1 MRYQIHKG
9 AKQYGANTIFEEIQF
24 EIRDCEKIAVVGR
37 NGCGKT
43 TLLKIIAGEESLDR
57 GTIHKD
63 AKTTIGYLA
72 QTTFANEEHSLKE
85 ELESVFGSLKVMQQ
99 RLDELTK
106 RMSENH
112 DESLLNQ
119 YADLAQAFEEA
130 GGYTYESEIRTVL
143 TKFHFS
149 VEDLKRKI
157 STFSGGQKTRLA
169 FVKLLLSK
177 PDVLLLDEP
186 TNHLDLDTIEWLEG
200 YVKRYPKAV
209 VVVSHDR
216 MFLDDVADV
225 IYELEYGV
233 MRRYPGN
240 YTHYQQVKET
250 DVERT
255 KSAYARQQK
264 EIQRL
269 EELIEKFRYKKNK
282 AAFAQSKIKYLD
294 RMERIENPNVDDR
307 TFHARFVPR
316 VKGGKRVLEI
326 RDLVIGYDRPLC
338 MVNLEIM
345 HGQKI
350 AILGPNGKGKST
362 LVKTLMDQV
371 APLSG
376 SFLFG
381 HQIEVGYF
389 DQELAQFNSGKTVLE
404 EVWDSYDTM
413 TRSEVRTILGNFL
426 FHGEDVFKTV
436 DCLSGG
442 EKVRLAL
449 VKLILAQPNFLLLD
463 EVTNHLDILG
473 KEALEESLNGYEG
486 TMLFVSHDRY
496 FISKIATAIL
506 VIDEGKATYYPLT
519 YAEYMQKRAEKTN
532 TTQVVRTQKAEK
544 KQPVKTIHYQK
555 EVDKLEKQI
564 AKKEELLEELRERR
578 YDPEYYHDY
587 RKMNELDEQIDDV
600 HNEIEHLMELW
611 EEYSSAIAEGSNYSK

>member
-307 TFHARFVPR
+307 TFHAHFVPR

-326 RDLVIGYDRPLC
+326 RDLVIGYDHPLC

-611 EEYSSAIAEGSNYSK
+611 EEYSSAIAEGLNYSK